1 MTKFNLRRLTTPAK
15 PLTIPE
21 GALKFSGMAE
31 ESSLD
36 LHADQDVMVLL
47 KPKMNAMELIRA
59 AGALRHLA
67 VELTLHLAKICGP
80 CSDCSQDGCPFEEG
94 PIRIPDS
101 IREEAG
107 ISKEAK
113 LCASVDEES
122 HTVTVSQADHRYDL
136 EDVPETELV
145 LLQAV
150 HTCLGELEDHLMT
163 EDIVYGEE

>member
-1 MTKFNLRRLTTPAK
+1 MMRFTVYRSAGPRRAMS
-15 PLTIPE
+15 IPE
-21 GALKFSGMAE
+21 SALTLGEMAE

-36 LHADQDVMVLL
+36 LHAGQDVMVLL
-47 KPKMNAMELIRA
+47 KPKMSAMELIRA

-67 VELTLHLAKICGP
+67 MELTLHLAKICGP
-80 CSDCSQDGCPFEEG
+80 CSDCSEDSCPFEEG
-94 PIRIPDS
+94 PIRIPGS

-107 ISKEAK
+107 IPQEAK

-122 HTVTVSQADHRYDL
+122 HTVTVFQAEHRYDL
-136 EDVPETELV
+136 EDVPEEELV